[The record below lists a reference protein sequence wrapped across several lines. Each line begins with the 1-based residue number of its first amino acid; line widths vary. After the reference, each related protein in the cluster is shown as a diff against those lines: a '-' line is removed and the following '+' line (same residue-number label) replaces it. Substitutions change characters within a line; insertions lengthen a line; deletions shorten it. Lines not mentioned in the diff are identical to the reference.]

1 MKKLIAVILSFVLM
15 SGAVLPASAAR
26 TISLP
31 EGNTTK
37 FNGHT
42 YTRYDIS
49 LSWQDAKAYCE
60 RLGGYLVTITS
71 LEEQMAVMR
80 LIKGG
85 TKNQYWI
92 GATDEEEEGV
102 WKWITGEEWGWT
114 YNGGFD
120 NAYGVEDYMEIYNN
134 NWGDGSGLGKWNDIN
149 NANTIGNETE
159 FFSLQYVGFVCEFGG
174 NFEHQTAV
182 PTIYVIGRTGIVDA
196 EGNGIIN
203 ENSSFITSVVND
215 CKKEMVDAVF
225 LNKWDEFIDKIYT
238 LISAKYEKY
247 RLNENGEVT
256 NGSHNLWTWSE
267 ETLPTEMGNI
277 FTYRFEYDARLD
289 PCDIADDLHTYI
301 EAIKAKTGYDTVNI
315 IGRCLGGNIATA
327 YANEYGWDD
336 IETFILFA
344 SAAKGYDFVGEMFAG
359 KFDFDDD
366 AIVRYSDENLY
377 PGTDDPMLE
386 LVRALVSYS
395 KEIGLVDFWTLFG
408 KAVFDRV
415 AEGSMSDLLLATYA
429 TCPGYW
435 AMVNDENYEQAKELI
450 FGDEADTTYK
460 ELVRK
465 IDYYHYNVQNNVER
479 DLLNMKRD
487 GVKVNVICK
496 YGFQVTPFIESSDQI
511 GDNRIEVSSQSLGA
525 NTAKMDET
533 LSKKYIENAKE
544 NGTYKYISPDQQIDS
559 STALFPDYT
568 WYIKNIVH
576 NPFFDCFNLMMLE
589 MCYNEDQMDVNTDPD
604 YPQYLYYDADN
615 GTVTP
620 LTVENMETQEYTNTF
635 LSSLKRLFERI
646 RDFFKELFKWRLE
659 WVKTEDEE

>member
-1 MKKLIAVILSFVLM
+1 
-15 SGAVLPASAAR
+15 
-26 TISLP
+26 
-31 EGNTTK
+31 
-37 FNGHT
+37 
-42 YTRYDIS
+42 
-49 LSWQDAKAYCE
+49 
-60 RLGGYLVTITS
+60 
-71 LEEQMAVMR
+71 
-80 LIKGG
+80 
-85 TKNQYWI
+85 
-92 GATDEEEEGV
+92 
-102 WKWITGEEWGWT
+102 
-114 YNGGFD
+114 
-120 NAYGVEDYMEIYNN
+120 
-134 NWGDGSGLGKWNDIN
+134 
-149 NANTIGNETE
+149 
-159 FFSLQYVGFVCEFGG
+159 
-174 NFEHQTAV
+174 
-182 PTIYVIGRTGIVDA
+182 
-196 EGNGIIN
+196 
-203 ENSSFITSVVND
+203 
-215 CKKEMVDAVF
+215 
-225 LNKWDEFIDKIYT
+225 
-238 LISAKYEKY
+238 
-247 RLNENGEVT
+247 
-256 NGSHNLWTWSE
+256 
-267 ETLPTEMGNI
+267 
-277 FTYRFEYDARLD
+277 
-289 PCDIADDLHTYI
+289 
-301 EAIKAKTGYDTVNI
+301 
-315 IGRCLGGNIATA
+315 
-327 YANEYGWDD
+327 
-336 IETFILFA
+336 
-344 SAAKGYDFVGEMFAG
+344 MFAG

-525 NTAKMDET
+525 TTAKMDET